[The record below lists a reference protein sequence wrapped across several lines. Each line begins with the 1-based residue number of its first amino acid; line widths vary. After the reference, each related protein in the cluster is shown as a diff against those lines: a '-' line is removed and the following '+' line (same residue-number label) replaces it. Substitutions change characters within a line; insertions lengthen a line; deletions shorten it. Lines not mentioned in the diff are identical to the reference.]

1 MCHLHSHKQLLRI
14 LISPYSCQHF
24 LLSVILIIAILMG
37 MKWYLIIVLVFI
49 SLMVNEV
56 EHLFIGLLVIC
67 ISSQEKYLVKP
78 LAHFNQSIC
87 LFCCCFYHWFVRV
100 LSIYSRCKSLIKYI
114 ISKYFSHFM
123 NYLSIFLMVSFI
135 AQVLNCDKV
144 KLSLVA
150 YIHGVISKKPLPNLN
165 SRFIYV
171 FYKKFYIFYSY
182 I

>member
-24 LLSVILIIAILMG
+24 LLSVILIIAILMV

-49 SLMVNEV
+49 SLMVNDV

-87 LFCCCFYHWFVRV
+87 LFCCCCFYHWFVRV

-144 KLSLVA
+144 KLFFGCL
-150 YIHGVISKKPLPNLN
+150 
-165 SRFIYV
+165 
-171 FYKKFYIFYSY
+171 YSWCH